1 MAFGIMTSK
10 WGILHQPLRSSL
22 AQTKYIALAIARLH
36 NYTIRER
43 IVMGTSDD
51 WQRTNH
57 TNIQYAT
64 TVPDRVVNGGDIQPI
79 APIPPPLEPNIY
91 HIRGFSR
98 VRHLMVNRVAQLGVF
113 RPLQSAM
120 NLRRPTQ
127 NT

>member
-22 AQTKYIALAIARLH
+22 AQTRSIALAIARLH

-43 IVMGTSDD
+43 IVLGTNDD
-51 WQRTNH
+51 WQQTNH
-57 TNIQYAT
+57 ANIQYLT
-64 TVPDRVVNGGDIQPI
+64 TVPDQNVHGGDIQ
-79 APIPPPLEPNIY
+79 PIPPPLEPNIY

-98 VRHLMVNRVAQLGVF
+98 VRHLMVNRVARLGVV

-120 NLRRPTQ
+120 NLRTRTPTQ